1 MKHFLT
7 YTIASVS
14 LLALSFADKVF
25 AQPGGGGVASTKPP
39 GTLSFALK
47 NPLAFNS
54 LQEFI
59 VAILNV
65 IVIIALPIV
74 VVFIILAGFN
84 YVAAQ
89 GNPAKI
95 QAATKSLTYA
105 IIGGVLILGAVA
117 IAEIIKN
124 LVTAFSA

>member
-1 MKHFLT
+1 MRHFFK
-7 YTIASVS
+7 YTIAMLS
-14 LLALSFADKVF
+14 LGVFSFGSKVLAAG
-25 AQPGGGGVASTKPP
+25 PGPASTTPP
-39 GTLSFALK
+39 STNDLSYTLE
-47 NPLAFNS
+47 NPLAFDT
-54 LQEFI
+54 LQDFI

-65 IVIIALPIV
+65 IVVIATPIV
-74 VVFIILAGFN
+74 VVFIVLAGFN

-117 IAEIIKN
+117 IAQIIKN
-124 LVTAFSA
+124 LVTAFGA

>member
-1 MKHFLT
+1 ML
-7 YTIASVS
+7 S
-14 LLALSFADKVF
+14 LGVFSFAGKVF
-25 AQPGGGGVASTKPP
+25 AEPSGGAVPNPSTPSGGPVPNTAPP
-39 GTLSFALK
+39 GLSYTLE
-47 NPLAFNS
+47 NPLAFDT
-54 LQEFI
+54 LQDFI

-65 IVIIALPIV
+65 IVVIATPIV
-74 VVFIILAGFN
+74 VVFIVLAGFN

-117 IAEIIKN
+117 IAQIIKN
-124 LVTAFSA
+124 LVTAFGA